1 MPCRTKSRL
10 LKQRNELELRENLS
24 SKTVDVLV
32 GIIVRL
38 LHLISQLEMEVQ
50 VREEDKKYAGNNRI
64 NCIIDNIVGTGDG
77 GRA

>member
-1 MPCRTKSRL
+1 M
-10 LKQRNELELRENLS
+10 NELELRENLS

-32 GIIVRL
+32 ETIVRL

-50 VREEDKKYAGNNRI
+50 VREEDKKCTGNSRI
-64 NCIIDNIVGTGDG
+64 NNIIDNIVGTGDG

>member
-1 MPCRTKSRL
+1 MM
-10 LKQRNELELRENLS
+10 NELELRENLS

-32 GIIVRL
+32 ETIVRL

-64 NCIIDNIVGTGDG
+64 NNIIDNIVGTGDG
-77 GRA
+77 SRA

>member
-1 MPCRTKSRL
+1 M
-10 LKQRNELELRENLS
+10 NELELRENLS

-32 GIIVRL
+32 ETIVRL

-50 VREEDKKYAGNNRI
+50 VREENKKCADNNRI
-64 NCIIDNIVGTGDG
+64 NNVIDSIIGTGDG

>member
-1 MPCRTKSRL
+1 M
-10 LKQRNELELRENLS
+10 NELELRENLS

-32 GIIVRL
+32 ETIVRL

-64 NCIIDNIVGTGDG
+64 NNVIDSIIGAGDG
-77 GRA
+77 SRA

>member
-1 MPCRTKSRL
+1 M
-10 LKQRNELELRENLS
+10 NELELRENLS

-32 GIIVRL
+32 ETIVRL
-38 LHLISQLEMEVQ
+38 LHVISQLEKEVQ

-64 NCIIDNIVGTGDG
+64 NGIIDSIIGTGDG

>member
-1 MPCRTKSRL
+1 MM
-10 LKQRNELELRENLS
+10 NELELRETLS
-24 SKTVDVLV
+24 NKTVDVLV

-64 NCIIDNIVGTGDG
+64 NGIIDNIVGTGDG